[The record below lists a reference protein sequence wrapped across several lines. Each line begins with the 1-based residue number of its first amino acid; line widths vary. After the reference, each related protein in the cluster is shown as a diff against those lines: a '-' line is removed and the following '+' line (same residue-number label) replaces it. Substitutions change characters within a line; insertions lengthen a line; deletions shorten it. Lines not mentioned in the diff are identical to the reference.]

1 MSSELGKKVSKAQKR
16 LTRMIDY
23 LGVEHDS
30 IQQLQSQLEFVYGKE
45 FIGEPHITYGGL
57 NEKQRNKLEN
67 VLDTYISSS
76 YSTIRG
82 FKKQINN
89 KGFEKFLKRED
100 VSRNDNDVL
109 FWDTVFNSPTFQHV
123 KEMYYKASKQTID
136 ITKDL
141 VDWKGFDP
149 YKILSI
155 YDDYMQLSSE
165 EKEKVTLREYV
176 DKMLP
181 QKLHEE

>member
-30 IQQLQSQLEFVYGKE
+30 IQQLQSQLELIYGKE

-57 NEKQRNKLEN
+57 TEEQRNKLES
-67 VLDTYISSS
+67 VVDTYLSSA
-76 YSTIRG
+76 YSTKRS
-82 FKKQINN
+82 FKKMMQN
-89 KGFEKFLKRED
+89 KGFSKFLKNNSNQTIEEEK
-100 VSRNDNDVL
+100 
-109 FWDTVFNSPTFQHV
+109 FWDAVFKSSTFNHI
-123 KEMYYKASKQTID
+123 KEMYYKASEEVID
-136 ITKDL
+136 ITQDL
-141 VDWKGFDP
+141 VDLKGFDSNSV
-149 YKILSI
+149 ISI
-155 YDDYMQLSSE
+155 FKDYMQLSSK
-165 EKEKVTLREYV
+165 EKEKVALREYV

>member
-30 IQQLQSQLEFVYGKE
+30 IQQLQSQLELIYGKE

-67 VLDTYISSS
+67 VLDTYLSSS

-123 KEMYYKASKQTID
+123 KEMYYKASKQTVD